1 MIGTTIRGTSLFL
14 AAVAAQ
20 IESAQV
26 QPGAESGLS
35 DWVRVPTPHGHVEV
49 WDAEEVGEHGLA
61 NQTYQV
67 RDGGQP
73 TASKTS
79 AGSVNEPPSRRP
91 SRSSAATWTGPGSGR
106 DRPTSPYAMGVLTIL
121 ATAWLAQVIPARC
134 GRSQVE
140 QRQL

>member
-35 DWVRVPTPHGHVEV
+35 DWVRVPTPHGHVEL

-61 NQTYQV
+61 IQTYQV

-73 TASKTS
+73 ISVGDLGCP
-79 AGSVNEPPSRRP
+79 AGTVLP
-91 SRSSAATWTGPGSGR
+91 
-106 DRPTSPYAMGVLTIL
+106 RPTRWV
-121 ATAWLAQVIPARC
+121 C
-134 GRSQVE
+134 
-140 QRQL
+140 

>member
-61 NQTYQV
+61 IQTYQV

-73 TASKTS
+73 ISVGDLGWICERASVEE
-79 AGSVNEPPSRRP
+79 AVEVIGCYLDRPWVRQGPSYLALRDGCADHPGDRVARP
-91 SRSSAATWTGPGSGR
+91 SHP
-106 DRPTSPYAMGVLTIL
+106 RPI
-121 ATAWLAQVIPARC
+121 R
-134 GRSQVE
+134 
-140 QRQL
+140 

>member
-73 TASKTS
+73 ISVGDLDWICERASVEE
-79 AGSVNEPPSRRP
+79 AVEVIGCYLDRP
-91 SRSSAATWTGPGSGR
+91 WSGR
-106 DRPTSPYAMGVLTIL
+106 DRPTSPLRDGCADHPVERM
-121 ATAWLAQVIPARC
+121 ARPSHP
-134 GRSQVE
+134 RPI
-140 QRQL
+140 R